1 MNNEVLDK
9 MLQIQ
14 QSISCLI
21 ILFSLIKSSLASAY
35 AITKSNS
42 EGCLEHDG
50 SVVPDCAQD
59 ADPVTMEPYYKEHSS
74 SKLELEITK

>member
-1 MNNEVLDK
+1 

-21 ILFSLIKSSLASAY
+21 LLFSLIKSSLASAY

-50 SVVPDCAQD
+50 SVVPDCTQGAN
-59 ADPVTMEPYYKEHSS
+59 PVTMEPYYKEHSF
-74 SKLELEITK
+74 SKLEIAKN